1 MTKDKEVLA
10 SVGDV
15 EVLASRFGIDWLS
28 PVLTMRINEKELQ
41 LTTDAGEFDND
52 FGEFVID
59 TDSFTDTE
67 LAMVKDVLDEIADE
81 ASVIEFKDVGFT
93 KFALNKEYL
102 EELNIIEIKQH

>member
-10 SVGDV
+10 NVGDV
-15 EVLASRFGIDWLS
+15 EVLASRFGFDWLD

-41 LTTDAGEFDND
+41 LTTDAGEFNND
-52 FGEFVID
+52 FGEFVIN

-81 ASVIEFKDVGFT
+81 ASVIEFNDVGFT
-93 KFALNKEYL
+93 KFALNQEYL
-102 EELNIIEIKQH
+102 EELDIIDDNN